1 MFCEQTDL
9 NGQLVLARGWL
20 VQTPGI
26 GQSNVFPVQIESFR
40 QIGIPVVLTRTGFPE
55 ENPDE
60 QQLDPLAKAY
70 GA

>member
-1 MFCEQTDL
+1 M
-9 NGQLVLARGWL
+9 
-20 VQTPGI
+20 QTPGI